1 MPWHQIHDRTKV
13 DLKVKGP
20 NWIPNY
26 ETRQIT
32 PCSSGIKFPLSQ
44 KVKSFPKV
52 SEVIH
57 GSFRR
62 MDISP
67 FLCPSSEA
75 AFTVTIMSI
84 MTVVVTYAY
93 VLIDCVDFFF
103 ILDPIEILC
112 FAYKNV

>member
-13 DLKVKGP
+13 GLKVNGP

-26 ETRQIT
+26 GTRQIT
-32 PCSSGIKFPLSQ
+32 PCSFGIKFPLPQ

-57 GSFRR
+57 SSFSR

-67 FLCPSSEA
+67 FSCPSSEA

-84 MTVVVTYAY
+84 ITVVVTNPY
-93 VLIDCVDFFF
+93 V
-103 ILDPIEILC
+103 
-112 FAYKNV
+112 